1 MSVVNSVETV
11 WLIEDNELKKANKL
25 VSKLNY
31 KGMELAVLKTEL
43 DNYNQ
48 DVLIK
53 DQNNEY
59 WKMNIIRISFDNFA
73 KAINDNTDISNT
85 RYCNEVMR
93 YFSQKSIEGY
103 FAKKIANTE
112 YFNMCELK
120 YISKYH
126 PELYKQAA
134 KCRDLI
140 RERNRQYSAKR
151 EEELRQ
157 QIQKK
162 VEEVNDKFESS
173 LTNIKTKIRIG
184 GRVEAQDLEFYKDD
198 DYYKG
203 KTIQNCFLYLAK
215 QYGIQIPIATQGF
228 INNRLVSYDFTTG
241 SYSYKITNNKKPSTK
256 IHEYLEMI
264 QVKVKEEFDNSVKE
278 MKRKIESLKG
288 ER

>member
-184 GRVEAQDLEFYKDD
+184 GRVEAQDLEFYKDN

-203 KTIQNCFLYLAK
+203 KTTQNCFLYLAK

>member
-11 WLIEDNELKKANKL
+11 WLIEDNELKKTNKL

-103 FAKKIANTE
+103 FAKKIANTDFVIDEALQTIDFKMDNKGVKLKSEGALVMQMSLMPVEKKE
-112 YFNMCELK
+112 Y
-120 YISKYH
+120 
-126 PELYKQAA
+126 
-134 KCRDLI
+134 
-140 RERNRQYSAKR
+140 RN
-151 EEELRQ
+151 
-157 QIQKK
+157 
-162 VEEVNDKFESS
+162 
-173 LTNIKTKIRIG
+173 
-184 GRVEAQDLEFYKDD
+184 FYFDD
-198 DYYKG
+198 
-203 KTIQNCFLYLAK
+203 TFVLYLIEK
-215 QYGIQIPIATQGF
+215 E
-228 INNRLVSYDFTTG
+228 
-241 SYSYKITNNKKPSTK
+241 KPYFALRVANF
-256 IHEYLEMI
+256 EGL
-264 QVKVKEEFDNSVKE
+264 
-278 MKRKIESLKG
+278 KR
-288 ER
+288 